1 MGMTT
6 IADNIRRLEEAV
18 VRRPGF
24 GRATC
29 RSRTTLGDGLKCIS
43 VEDDWTVDTDLPAAL
58 GGSSSAPTP
67 GVLLRAALGAC
78 MAMSYRLRAER
89 AGLGPFTVTVDVEAD
104 SQLAGMLLA
113 TSAAPPGFTGIR
125 YHVEVECD
133 APHDDIRRVLDEGDR
148 LSPML
153 DAIGRATTVTRSATI
168 RPVGG

>member
-1 MGMTT
+1 MTT
-6 IADNIRRLEEAV
+6 IADTILRLEDAV

-24 GRATC
+24 GSVTC
-29 RSRTTLGDGLKCIS
+29 RSRTTLGEGLRCVS
-43 VEDDWTVDTDLPAAL
+43 VEGDWTIETDLPVAL

-67 GVLLRAALGAC
+67 SDLLRAALGAC
-78 MAMSYRLRAER
+78 MAMTYRLRAER

-104 SQLAGMLLA
+104 SQLAGMLLT
-113 TSAAPPGFTGIR
+113 TSVAPPGFTGIR

-133 APHDDIRRVLDEGDR
+133 APPDDIRRVLDEGDR

-153 DAIGRATTVTRSATI
+153 DAIGRATAVSRSATI